1 MRHHTTAGR
10 YMKEKYG
17 SAGLRQDYNQICG
30 IILQEER
37 QKRNISRES
46 LASGLLSGMAL
57 GKIESGK
64 AGWRMLTGIF
74 LLQRMGL
81 IPEDFELVASSDEL
95 ERWRKRE
102 DICLLIPDRPSEAER
117 MIQEY
122 RLSYAMREPAEEQ
135 FLFKAE
141 FILQLTENGV
151 NQGAVH
157 GESLL
162 LLARKAVSCT
172 ISGDWEKDMESLL
185 LAPSELE
192 AILLVGAAEMIC
204 GRKSKAR
211 SLQQAVWNYPEAH
224 QWKDRAAVGILP
236 QAAMLGMALAMEEGA
251 SRLAYEQGRKALELL
266 RRSFRH
272 CYLLPLL
279 KMLKKISRLELNEEE
294 QGYLKQAETFRDT
307 FERIYGQ
314 YDYPGDRIWQGTS
327 VENIGEAGVILKM
340 LRRFAGKSRAKAVY
354 DGEEQVITER
364 QLEKIESGVHKPSFE
379 NYQRLIRQY
388 GKQAGWT
395 TAMLETDSAEVLE
408 LHQEI
413 ASLVA
418 LCQWDQVK
426 WELER
431 LRKMVNPE
439 YPRVKQELLFLE
451 ALLVWKKSGDLEK
464 SLEMLQA
471 ALRITAPGLDEGD
484 KKWWV
489 YQREETIIAGN
500 IVEIFRKLGNLEKAR
515 EWLEIL
521 QFSMEQQKGQTGIER
536 RAYDTLREVYDN
548 YLGDLR
554 QFEQAVKAN
563 EEATCSYL
571 KRPEVFLLD
580 KAYYRIA
587 WNTYEMAQEN
597 PSQRNALKQKW
608 SEAFRISEVLATFMN
623 DKHIINFL
631 VERRMEFLY

>member
-1 MRHHTTAGR
+1 
-10 YMKEKYG
+10 MKEKYG
-17 SAGLRQDYNQICG
+17 SAELRRDYNQVCG
-30 IILQEER
+30 IILREER
-37 QKRNISRES
+37 QKRNISRDN
-46 LASGLLSGMAL
+46 LASGLLSGAAL

-64 AGWRMLTGIF
+64 AGWRMLMGTI

-81 IPEDFELVASSDEL
+81 IPENFEMVASSDEL

-117 MIQEY
+117 RIQEY
-122 RLSYAMREPAEEQ
+122 RRSYTMREPGEEQ

-141 FILQLTENGV
+141 FILRLTEKGDG
-151 NQGAVH
+151 QGIGAA
-157 GESLL
+157 EDLL
-162 LLARKAVSCT
+162 LLAGKAVSCT
-172 ISGDWEKDMESLL
+172 IAGDWEKEMESLL
-185 LAPSELE
+185 LAPAEME
-192 AILLVGAAEMIC
+192 AILLVGAAEMLC
-204 GRKSKAR
+204 GRKSKAK
-211 SLQQAVWNYPEAH
+211 SLQQAVWKYPEAH
-224 QWKDRAAVGILP
+224 QWKDRAAAGILP
-236 QAAMLGMALAMEEGA
+236 QAALLGMTLAMEEGE

-272 CYLLPLL
+272 SYLLPLL
-279 KMLKKISRLELNEEE
+279 KMLEKIPRQELDEEE
-294 QGYLKQAETFRDT
+294 RAYLKQAETFRDT
-307 FERIYGQ
+307 FERIYRQ
-314 YDYPGDRIWQGTS
+314 YDYPGERIWQGIS

-340 LRRFAGKSRAKAVY
+340 LRKFSGKSKAKAVY
-354 DGEEQVITER
+354 DGEDQVVTVR

-408 LHQEI
+408 LRQEI

-426 WELER
+426 WELEK
-431 LRKMVNPE
+431 LRRKVNPE

-451 ALLVWKKSGDLEK
+451 ALLVWKKNGDLGK
-464 SLEMLQA
+464 SLEMLQE
-471 ALRITAPGLDEGD
+471 ALKITAPGLDGGD

-500 IVEIFRKLGNLEKAR
+500 ITEILRKLGRPEKTR

-521 QFSMEQQKGQTGIER
+521 QFSLKQQKGQTGIER
-536 RAYDTLREVYDN
+536 RAYDILMEAYDN
-548 YLGDLR
+548 YLGDMK
-554 QFEQAVKAN
+554 QFEQAIKAS
-563 EEATCSYL
+563 EEAACNYL
-571 KRPEVFLLD
+571 KRPEALVLD

-587 WNTYEMAQEN
+587 WNAYEMAEEV

-608 SEAFRISEVLATFMN
+608 REAFRISEVLAAFMY
-623 DKHIINFL
+623 DEYIINFL
-631 VERRMEFLY
+631 KERRKKYLF